1 MSQFA
6 ADHLLPTW
14 GQSEGSL
21 TSNSWFGLGNV
32 TALYS
37 IGAVFGNFQTSHR
50 SRLASGALCH
60 RDTFRQAIF
69 QSHTVMS
76 SLQTI
81 LEAGKYDELTEDQV
95 NNSFHYNSAC

>member
-21 TSNSWFGLGNV
+21 TSDSWSGLGNV

-50 SRLASGALCH
+50 SRLASRALSH
-60 RDTFRQAIF
+60 RDAFRQTIF
-69 QSHTVMS
+69 WYHIVMT

-81 LEAGKYDELTEDQV
+81 LEAGKYDELTKDQV